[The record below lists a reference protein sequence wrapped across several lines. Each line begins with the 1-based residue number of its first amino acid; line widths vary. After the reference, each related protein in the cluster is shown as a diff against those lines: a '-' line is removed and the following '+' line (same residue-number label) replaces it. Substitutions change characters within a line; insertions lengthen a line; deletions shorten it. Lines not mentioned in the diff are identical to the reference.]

1 MKTALKFFS
10 LSIFLFCL
18 SGCAS
23 IVTKTTYPVTINS
36 TPSEAKIVIT
46 DKKGYDIFQGTTPTV
61 VPLKSSAG
69 FFSKAEYYLKISL
82 PGYDDYLTTISAD
95 IDGWYFGNILF
106 GGLIGWIIVDPATGA
121 MWKIDV
127 QQINAQLRP
136 SRQALQ
142 IYDIKDIPE
151 DWHQYLVKIN

>member
-1 MKTALKFFS
+1 MKTTLKLLS

-23 IVTKTTYPVTINS
+23 IFTKTTYPVTINS

-46 DKKGYDIFQGTTPTV
+46 DKKGYDIFQGITPAI

-95 IDGWYFGNILF
+95 IDGWYFGNIFL
-106 GGLIGWIIVDPATGA
+106 GGLIGMVIIDPATGA

-136 SRQALQ
+136 SGEALQ
-142 IYDIKDIPE
+142 FYNINDIPE
-151 DWHQYLVKIN
+151 DWHPYLVQIN